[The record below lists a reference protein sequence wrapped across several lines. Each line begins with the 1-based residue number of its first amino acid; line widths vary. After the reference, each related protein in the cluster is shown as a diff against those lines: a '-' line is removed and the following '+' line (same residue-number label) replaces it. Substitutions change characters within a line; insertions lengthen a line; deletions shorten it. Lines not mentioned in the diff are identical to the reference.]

1 VNDGFMDKVL
11 EWLWGIVVLVL
22 GMLAALLR
30 GKFKTLDE
38 LDRNAVR
45 RDEHQTDIAGLRADI
60 TETRNILREDN
71 RATQSRIDEVL
82 SRMGGS

>member
-1 VNDGFMDKVL
+1 MDKVL
-11 EWLWGIVVLVL
+11 EWMWGVVILVL

-38 LDRNAVR
+38 LDRHAVR
-45 RDEHQTDIAGLRADI
+45 REEMESAITGLREDI
-60 TETRNILREDN
+60 TDTRNIIREDN

-82 SRMGGS
+82 SRMGGGS